1 MGLTIISE
9 TVSEMCKVAHSFSD
23 GEKEF
28 VVQFAFKS
36 GDKTLTNQLIDE
48 LSQCEDGQESQ
59 SIMEQ
64 YAKMIDM
71 KPMWVSQIENLLVS
85 IEMYRIE
92 EEKAINRL
100 AEVLTA
106 YGVDVTEEQV
116 RRADAEEIK
125 EKVNESRR
133 EQEEEDEEPY
143 VHQIDADSHLI
154 GPPFEILSQK
164 AVEHYMKLQKK
175 GENIYIDT
183 LTYDEFMLLGDLEM
197 IRRFTELEEE
207 SEKAKLNRMQ
217 DNELEYVQEQTEAEH
232 KEKEDK
238 TKDSDWE
245 DNIANRMIHWSYT
258 AEQKMVLTNAMEA
271 KIPKAV
277 ILSFFYPENSAEEM
291 SKVCRQYIEE
301 H

>member
-9 TVSEMCKVAHSFSD
+9 TVSEMCKVGHSFSD

-59 SIMEQ
+59 GIMEQ

-71 KPMWVSQIENLLVS
+71 KPMWVSQIENLLIS
-85 IEMYRIE
+85 IEMYRLE

-133 EQEEEDEEPY
+133 EQEEEDE
-143 VHQIDADSHLI
+143 DR
-154 GPPFEILSQK
+154 
-164 AVEHYMKLQKK
+164 
-175 GENIYIDT
+175 EN
-183 LTYDEFMLLGDLEM
+183 
-197 IRRFTELEEE
+197 
-207 SEKAKLNRMQ
+207 
-217 DNELEYVQEQTEAEH
+217 
-232 KEKEDK
+232 
-238 TKDSDWE
+238 
-245 DNIANRMIHWSYT
+245 
-258 AEQKMVLTNAMEA
+258 AEQSEQYVPKCTLREPVL
-271 KIPKAV
+271 
-277 ILSFFYPENSAEEM
+277 
-291 SKVCRQYIEE
+291 
-301 H
+301 

>member
-1 MGLTIISE
+1 MGLTILSE
-9 TVSEMCKVAHSFSD
+9 TVSEMCKVGHSFSD

-48 LSQCEDGQESQ
+48 LSQCEDGKESQ

-64 YAKMIDM
+64 YAKMIAM
-71 KPMWVSQIENLLVS
+71 KPVWVSQIENLLVS

-133 EQEEEDEEPY
+133 EQEEKDEER
-143 VHQIDADSHLI
+143 
-154 GPPFEILSQK
+154 
-164 AVEHYMKLQKK
+164 
-175 GENIYIDT
+175 ENA
-183 LTYDEFMLLGDLEM
+183 EQ
-197 IRRFTELEEE
+197 
-207 SEKAKLNRMQ
+207 SEK
-217 DNELEYVQEQTEAEH
+217 YVPKCTLREP
-232 KEKEDK
+232 
-238 TKDSDWE
+238 
-245 DNIANRMIHWSYT
+245 
-258 AEQKMVLTNAMEA
+258 VL
-271 KIPKAV
+271 
-277 ILSFFYPENSAEEM
+277 
-291 SKVCRQYIEE
+291 
-301 H
+301 

>member
-125 EKVNESRR
+125 EKVNEISDYSKQVLASDDLKEVKELVDRIDSISNAII
-133 EQEEEDEEPY
+133 DE
-143 VHQIDADSHLI
+143 L
-154 GPPFEILSQK
+154 
-164 AVEHYMKLQKK
+164 
-175 GENIYIDT
+175 
-183 LTYDEFMLLGDLEM
+183 
-197 IRRFTELEEE
+197 
-207 SEKAKLNRMQ
+207 
-217 DNELEYVQEQTEAEH
+217 
-232 KEKEDK
+232 
-238 TKDSDWE
+238 
-245 DNIANRMIHWSYT
+245 
-258 AEQKMVLTNAMEA
+258 
-271 KIPKAV
+271 
-277 ILSFFYPENSAEEM
+277 
-291 SKVCRQYIEE
+291 
-301 H
+301 

>member
-9 TVSEMCKVAHSFSD
+9 TVTEMCKLKHSFSD

-36 GDKTLTNQLIDE
+36 GDKSLTNQLIDE
-48 LSQCEDGQESQ
+48 LFQCEDGQEAQ
-59 SIMEQ
+59 SIMEK

-71 KPMWVSQIENLLVS
+71 KPHWVSQIENLLVS

-133 EQEEEDEEPY
+133 EQEEEDEER
-143 VHQIDADSHLI
+143 
-154 GPPFEILSQK
+154 
-164 AVEHYMKLQKK
+164 
-175 GENIYIDT
+175 EN
-183 LTYDEFMLLGDLEM
+183 
-197 IRRFTELEEE
+197 EEE
-207 SEKAKLNRMQ
+207 SQQFVPKCTLREP
-217 DNELEYVQEQTEAEH
+217 
-232 KEKEDK
+232 
-238 TKDSDWE
+238 
-245 DNIANRMIHWSYT
+245 
-258 AEQKMVLTNAMEA
+258 VL
-271 KIPKAV
+271 
-277 ILSFFYPENSAEEM
+277 
-291 SKVCRQYIEE
+291 
-301 H
+301 

>member
-133 EQEEEDEEPY
+133 EQEEVDEER
-143 VHQIDADSHLI
+143 
-154 GPPFEILSQK
+154 
-164 AVEHYMKLQKK
+164 
-175 GENIYIDT
+175 EN
-183 LTYDEFMLLGDLEM
+183 
-197 IRRFTELEEE
+197 
-207 SEKAKLNRMQ
+207 
-217 DNELEYVQEQTEAEH
+217 
-232 KEKEDK
+232 
-238 TKDSDWE
+238 
-245 DNIANRMIHWSYT
+245 
-258 AEQKMVLTNAMEA
+258 AEQSEQYVPKCTLREPVL
-271 KIPKAV
+271 
-277 ILSFFYPENSAEEM
+277 
-291 SKVCRQYIEE
+291 
-301 H
+301 

>member
-9 TVSEMCKVAHSFSD
+9 TVSEMCKQTHSFSD

-48 LSQCEDGQESQ
+48 LAECEDGQESQ
-59 SIMEQ
+59 KVMEE
-64 YAKMIDM
+64 YAKKIDM
-71 KPMWVSQIENLLVS
+71 KPHWVSQIENLLVS

-133 EQEEEDEEPY
+133 EQEAEEEEREDEEKSEEYTP
-143 VHQIDADSHLI
+143 
-154 GPPFEILSQK
+154 K
-164 AVEHYMKLQKK
+164 C
-175 GENIYIDT
+175 T
-183 LTYDEFMLLGDLEM
+183 L
-197 IRRFTELEEE
+197 
-207 SEKAKLNRMQ
+207 
-217 DNELEYVQEQTEAEH
+217 
-232 KEKEDK
+232 
-238 TKDSDWE
+238 KDP
-245 DNIANRMIHWSYT
+245 
-258 AEQKMVLTNAMEA
+258 VL
-271 KIPKAV
+271 
-277 ILSFFYPENSAEEM
+277 
-291 SKVCRQYIEE
+291 
-301 H
+301 

>member
-9 TVSEMCKVAHSFSD
+9 TVSEMCKAGRSFSD

-48 LSQCEDGQESQ
+48 LSECEDGQESQ
-59 SIMEQ
+59 SIMEK

-71 KPMWVSQIENLLVS
+71 KPHWVCQIENLLVS

-133 EQEEEDEEPY
+133 EQEEEDEER
-143 VHQIDADSHLI
+143 
-154 GPPFEILSQK
+154 
-164 AVEHYMKLQKK
+164 
-175 GENIYIDT
+175 EN
-183 LTYDEFMLLGDLEM
+183 
-197 IRRFTELEEE
+197 
-207 SEKAKLNRMQ
+207 
-217 DNELEYVQEQTEAEH
+217 
-232 KEKEDK
+232 
-238 TKDSDWE
+238 
-245 DNIANRMIHWSYT
+245 
-258 AEQKMVLTNAMEA
+258 AEQSEQYVPKCTLREPVL
-271 KIPKAV
+271 
-277 ILSFFYPENSAEEM
+277 
-291 SKVCRQYIEE
+291 
-301 H
+301 

>member
-1 MGLTIISE
+1 MIKNILASGISYKCMNDFMQYQFE
-9 TVSEMCKVAHSFSD
+9 D

-36 GDKTLTNQLIDE
+36 GDKSLTNQLIDE
-48 LSQCEDGQESQ
+48 LSQCEDGKESQ

-64 YAKMIDM
+64 YAKMIEM

-133 EQEEEDEEPY
+133 EQEEENEER
-143 VHQIDADSHLI
+143 
-154 GPPFEILSQK
+154 
-164 AVEHYMKLQKK
+164 
-175 GENIYIDT
+175 EN
-183 LTYDEFMLLGDLEM
+183 
-197 IRRFTELEEE
+197 
-207 SEKAKLNRMQ
+207 
-217 DNELEYVQEQTEAEH
+217 
-232 KEKEDK
+232 
-238 TKDSDWE
+238 
-245 DNIANRMIHWSYT
+245 
-258 AEQKMVLTNAMEA
+258 AEQSEQYVPKCALREPVL
-271 KIPKAV
+271 
-277 ILSFFYPENSAEEM
+277 
-291 SKVCRQYIEE
+291 
-301 H
+301 